1 MLKMHYQTPQ
11 AEVCFLVSES
21 RILTGSTEQID
32 LGNEFPGFFE
42 DDVFN
47 YTSIL

>member
-1 MLKMHYQTPQ
+1 MLKMQYQAPQ
-11 AEVCFLVSES
+11 AEVCLLISES

-42 DDVFN
+42 DDVIN